1 MEVKALFAL
10 MLMIVLGVVVHT
22 IVKDWTFSVVVLR
35 HHRVIF
41 IGGLIGGHKRR

>member
-22 IVKDWTFSVVVLR
+22 IVKDWTFSEWFFAIV
-35 HHRVIF
+35 
-41 IGGLIGGHKRR
+41 G